1 MKKIVFLIAILG
13 ILVALPV
20 FGKTVLGFPVVMT
33 SAGQSDEINTV
44 IYLADEVGLK
54 SDYCDILS
62 LAEFKAGVG
71 LAGAKNAPGK
81 HVAYFSAEPKGTQFK
96 TFLIAIGASLKGMGA
111 SGLSVD
117 DEVNRIKALI
127 AYAKESG
134 MKILGMAIGGEIR
147 RGLPGS
153 LNEIMIDIV
162 AEHCDVIVV
171 TSDTNM
177 DKRFT
182 NIAKEKNIEFVEV
195 ESAFDLLEAIPA
207 LFGL

>member
-1 MKKIVFLIAILG
+1 MKKVSLLMAIAAIL
-13 ILVALPV
+13 IVLPV
-20 FGKTVLGFPVVMT
+20 FGTMVLEFPIVMT

-54 SDYCDILS
+54 YDYCDILS
-62 LAEFKAGVG
+62 LDEFKAGVG
-71 LAGAKNAPGK
+71 LAGAKDGPGK
-81 HVAYFSAEPKGTQFK
+81 HTGFFSVEAKGTQFK

-127 AYAKESG
+127 AYAEEKG
-134 MKILGMAIGGEIR
+134 IKILGMAIGGEIR

-171 TSDTNM
+171 TSDSNL

-195 ESAFDLLEAIPA
+195 ESAFDLLEAIPE

>member
-1 MKKIVFLIAILG
+1 MKKVSLLMAIAAIL
-13 ILVALPV
+13 IVLPV
-20 FGKTVLGFPVVMT
+20 FGTMVLEFPIVMT

-54 SDYCDILS
+54 YDYCDILS
-62 LAEFKAGVG
+62 LDEFKAGVG
-71 LAGAKNAPGK
+71 LGGAKDGPGK
-81 HVAYFSAEPKGTQFK
+81 HTGFFSVEAKGTQFK

-127 AYAKESG
+127 AYAEEKG
-134 MKILGMAIGGEIR
+134 IKILGMAIGGEIR

-162 AEHCDVIVV
+162 AEHCDIIVV
-171 TSDTNM
+171 TSDSNL

-195 ESAFDLLEAIPA
+195 ESAFDLLEAIPE

>member
-1 MKKIVFLIAILG
+1 MKKVSLLMAIAAIFIV
-13 ILVALPV
+13 LPV
-20 FGKTVLGFPVVMT
+20 FGTMVLEFPIVMT

-54 SDYCDILS
+54 YDYCDILS
-62 LAEFKAGVG
+62 LDEFKAGVG
-71 LAGAKNAPGK
+71 LAGAKDGPGK
-81 HVAYFSAEPKGTQFK
+81 HTGFFSVEAKGTQFK

-127 AYAKESG
+127 TYAKEKG
-134 MKILGMAIGGEIR
+134 IKILGMAIGGEIR

-171 TSDTNM
+171 TSDSNL

-207 LFGL
+207 LFCL